1 MQSWPMPLTELHIP
15 DAHKVERHGPSGG
28 MGHNRP
34 ENQISLRLAA
44 PEKTGKSGM
53 GHVAHDQCDN
63 FDGPDGMSI
72 MQRNF

>member
-1 MQSWPMPLTELHIP
+1 
-15 DAHKVERHGPSGG
+15 

-63 FDGPDGMSI
+63 FDGPDGI
-72 MQRNF
+72 FTNNFVKPGYDIFCQYQKWDV